1 MKLLKAPSENIH
13 CPTHDARSTS
23 GGSCEHSPTTV
34 SAGKRNEIDQARHCR
49 CRSDHT
55 PKKSCVRGENE
66 QLLRW
71 SRKDR
76 SLGQRIRRGLPSCP
90 YATPSVTAT
99 LAQIP
104 PEIGVVGCRILDGT
118 VSFETVRQSKGHRLL
133 EPLPRAEIRPP
144 PDVSKLVRTSLVSPM
159 ALRVVRYLLQHNS
172 TTQTK
177 IANDMRVSVGMVN
190 KVVSALT
197 QRELVS
203 YRGKQLVVFDVWKLL
218 NEISWNRPFRSLK
231 NGEIHVGGVK
241 SIRELETKLVQVC
254 EAAKIRYALTLFSGA
269 SRYIGYGMK
278 YDSAQAYVERGS
290 ALSEEL
296 ERGGTEAREGMVLE
310 IYNIDTWDII
320 EEAKTIEGVVVCS
333 PAQLVMD
340 LVSYGSVGRD
350 WAVRLYEATLSASA
364 SPVKR

>member
-1 MKLLKAPSENIH
+1 MMHVQLQEALVNTLRQRYPQGSV
-13 CPTHDARSTS
+13 TRSIRPGTVDVVLTIPQKRVAFEVKTS
-23 GGSCEHSPTTV
+23 NFYDGLGRIVLWAKEFDGAYLVVPM
-34 SAGKRNEIDQARHCR
+34 
-49 CRSDHT
+49 
-55 PKKSCVRGENE
+55 
-66 QLLRW
+66 QLL
-71 SRKDR
+71 
-76 SLGQRIRRGLPSCP
+76 PSP
-90 YATPSVTAT
+90 AT